1 MWRKTFWR
9 AAPALSVCIII
20 LSLASESLRAQEY
33 VPPEEMDA
41 ETLYGFSC
49 AACHGVDGGGLSP
62 DNPFYQ
68 SFESPPANL
77 TDPLF
82 NSREPAADWSLVI
95 KHGGAS
101 VGLSSQM
108 PAFGE
113 AFSDQQIEALVQHLK
128 GLAETER
135 YPPGDLN
142 FIRAID
148 TIKAFPEDEAL
159 LLNRYVDGDDGE
171 PSSFRTTLYFGRRF
185 GARHQGEIKLAHIDR
200 DGTSELD
207 EAEIGWKWAV
217 SDNLAK
223 QSIYTVGLE
232 GAFPIADSDASEEL
246 IPYFSFGKGLSDV
259 LTLQGMLKAKL
270 PIDDVDQG
278 ETKLAAILHWMR
290 SPWPR
295 SMTPAL
301 EATLTSPLSGGDTEA
316 TLIPQLY
323 FGLSKLGHV
332 ALAVGVEVPLTDLDY
347 EYRIHSFLLWD
358 LADGALW
365 DGW

>member
-1 MWRKTFWR
+1 MRTKSFSRLTQRLCTF
-9 AAPALSVCIII
+9 IIT
-20 LSLASESLRAQEY
+20 SLLDSGSLVAQEY

-41 ETLYGFSC
+41 ETLYGSSC
-49 AACHGVDGGGLSP
+49 AACHGTDGSGLDP
-62 DNPFYQ
+62 ENPFYK
-68 SFESPPANL
+68 SFESPPADL

-82 NSREPAADWSLVI
+82 NSREPAADWGIVI
-95 KHGGAS
+95 KYGGARI
-101 VGLSSQM
+101 GLSNQM

-113 AFSDQQIEALVQHLK
+113 AFSDEQIDELVEYIK
-128 GLAETER
+128 GLADTER

-159 LLNRYVDGDDGE
+159 LINRYVDGDDGAGN
-171 PSSFRTTLYFGRRF
+171 SFRTTLYYGRRF
-185 GARHQGEIKLAHIDR
+185 GARHQGEIKLAHINDG
-200 DGTSELD
+200 GTSELD

-217 SDNLAK
+217 ADNLAER
-223 QSIYTVGLE
+223 SIYTIGLE
-232 GAFPIADSDASEEL
+232 GAFPIADDDASEEL
-246 IPYFSFGKGLSDV
+246 IPYFSFARGLSEA
-259 LTLQGMLKAKL
+259 LTFQGMLKGKLPVDDADEGEAKL
-270 PIDDVDQG
+270 AG
-278 ETKLAAILHWMR
+278 ILHWMR

-295 SMTPAL
+295 STTPAL
-301 EATLTSPLSGGDTEA
+301 EATVTAPFSGGDTQV